1 MPDERPDDVSDG
13 MPEGP
18 TVTDLAAMVGMTPR
32 NIRAYQSR
40 GLLFPPEIRGRRARY
55 TEAHVARL
63 KLIASLQREG
73 FTLASIKRLLER
85 PDSYASVI
93 DERRR
98 RFRDDSSDMPGSVP
112 VSALTM
118 AAMDPKRRADLIEHG
133 LLWQQHG
140 EMRTHTLLA
149 GMSRT
154 LSDHGVSAELIGEL
168 LIEVAQA
175 GSRIG
180 AVLAARVRDVEPGR
194 AATPNGH
201 QRRTDLALL
210 TAQLL
215 ATGFEVT
222 CVRAATTSEKS
233 S

>member
-1 MPDERPDDVSDG
+1 MPGQTSDETAD
-13 MPEGP
+13 GP

-40 GLLFPPEIRGRRARY
+40 GLLFPPQIHGRKARY
-55 TEAHVARL
+55 TGAHVARL
-63 KLIASLQREG
+63 QLIASLQREG
-73 FTLASIKRLLER
+73 FTLASIKRLLEH

-98 RFRDDSSDMPGSVP
+98 RFREHSSDIPGSVP
-112 VSALTM
+112 VSDLTM
-118 AAMDPKRRADLIEHG
+118 AAMDPKRRADLIQHG
-133 LLWQQHG
+133 LMWQQHG

-180 AVLAARVRDVEPGR
+180 AVLAARVRDPDAGG
-194 AATPNGH
+194 APTPSGH
-201 QRRTDLALL
+201 QRRTDIALL

-222 CVRAATTSEKS
+222 CVRAATTTERSG
-233 S
+233 